1 MPCDRIARDLAL
13 RGVKTYTGR
22 PCGYTMVYRMLH
34 NEKYRGMY
42 SWGGVTRADGMP
54 RIVDDGLFFAVQGVR
69 GRKARADESW
79 GDFMLSGKVICAEC
93 GRNMPGVSG
102 RGRGGTKYEYHAC
115 KGCKSVRPVRRDW
128 LEGEIA
134 AAIRDALSDPGEALR
149 IAEMALGG
157 EEDASARRKAA
168 SRPDGNARRKSLR
181 KSWQTRRLPPHF
193 EARRS
198 YHGKG
203 REIRTRR
210 IRVRRKPATRS
221 HRERRACHPLGQLRF
236 GWDIAGAYI
245 DGHGKYHSGDH
256 YEINQREAEAV
267 RTMYRLRARG
277 FAWTAIARTLNEKG
291 YKNKYGRPITDVMV
305 AVIVR
310 NEAYKGVYAF
320 GHVRVEGGLP
330 RIVADAEWDAAQ
342 DKRRRMSVKHRR
354 HVYVRPGMQ
363 FGHLQVVES
372 AGTAKHH
379 TKWLCECKACGSTK
393 VEWAT
398 RLTSG
403 KAQDCGCLSGDGRNR
418 DDLGRFE

>member
-1 MPCDRIARDLAL
+1 MIKEACDRIARDLAL

-22 PCGYTMVYRMLH
+22 PCGYTMVYWMLH

-157 EEDASARRKAA
+157 DEDASARRKAA

-221 HRERRACHPLGQLRF
+221 HRERRACHPLGLQARGGNKVLHHPGGVAQVRRLRR
-236 GWDIAGAYI
+236 AGRRRV
-245 DGHGKYHSGDH
+245 DDVRHHSG
-256 YEINQREAEAV
+256 A
-267 RTMYRLRARG
+267 
-277 FAWTAIARTLNEKG
+277 
-291 YKNKYGRPITDVMV
+291 
-305 AVIVR
+305 
-310 NEAYKGVYAF
+310 
-320 GHVRVEGGLP
+320 
-330 RIVADAEWDAAQ
+330 
-342 DKRRRMSVKHRR
+342 
-354 HVYVRPGMQ
+354 
-363 FGHLQVVES
+363 
-372 AGTAKHH
+372 
-379 TKWLCECKACGSTK
+379 
-393 VEWAT
+393 
-398 RLTSG
+398 
-403 KAQDCGCLSGDGRNR
+403 
-418 DDLGRFE
+418 

>member
-1 MPCDRIARDLAL
+1 MMADAKNNLYDIVVVWNTDRLNRHMLNAFVMLADLFKIGKDLRSATQQDLNDPDNPMRMIMYAL
-13 RGVKTYTGR
+13 HTWK
-22 PCGYTMVYRMLH
+22 
-34 NEKYRGMY
+34 
-42 SWGGVTRADGMP
+42 
-54 RIVDDGLFFAVQGVR
+54 
-69 GRKARADESW
+69 DE
-79 GDFMLSGKVICAEC
+79 E
-93 GRNMPGVSG
+93 VSNG
-102 RGRGGTKYEYHAC
+102 ISTN
-115 KGCKSVRPVRRDW
+115 VRRGQ
-128 LEGEIA
+128 GE
-134 AAIRDALSDPGEALR
+134 
-149 IAEMALGG
+149 
-157 EEDASARRKAA
+157 KA
-168 SRPDGNARRKSLR
+168 
-181 KSWQTRRLPPHF
+181 
-193 EARRS
+193 
-198 YHGKG
+198 GK
-203 REIRTRR
+203 
-210 IRVRRKPATRS
+210 
-221 HRERRACHPLGQLRF
+221 CHPLGQLRF

-305 AVIVR
+305 AGIVR
-310 NEAYKGVYAF
+310 NEAYKWVYAF

-342 DKRRRMSVKHRR
+342 DERRRMSVKHRR

-363 FGHLQVVES
+363 FGRLRVIEK
-372 AGTAKHH
+372 AGVAKHH

>member
-1 MPCDRIARDLAL
+1 MMADAKNNLYDIAAVWNTDRLNRHMLNAFVMLADLFKIGKDLRSATQQDLNDPDNPMRMIMYAL
-13 RGVKTYTGR
+13 HTWKD
-22 PCGYTMVYRMLH
+22 
-34 NEKYRGMY
+34 EK
-42 SWGGVTRADGMP
+42 
-54 RIVDDGLFFAVQGVR
+54 
-69 GRKARADESW
+69 
-79 GDFMLSGKVICAEC
+79 
-93 GRNMPGVSG
+93 VSNG
-102 RGRGGTKYEYHAC
+102 ISTN
-115 KGCKSVRPVRRDW
+115 VRR
-128 LEGEIA
+128 GQ
-134 AAIRDALSDPGEALR
+134 
-149 IAEMALGG
+149 GG
-157 EEDASARRKAA
+157 KA
-168 SRPDGNARRKSLR
+168 
-181 KSWQTRRLPPHF
+181 
-193 EARRS
+193 
-198 YHGKG
+198 GK
-203 REIRTRR
+203 
-210 IRVRRKPATRS
+210 
-221 HRERRACHPLGQLRF
+221 CHPLGKLRF

-305 AVIVR
+305 AGIVR
-310 NEAYKGVYAF
+310 NEAYKWVYAF

-342 DKRRRMSVKHRR
+342 DERRRMSVKHRR

-403 KAQDCGCLSGDGRNR
+403 KAQDCGCLSGDGRKAVSIIGTNNYPIALPYLAQDKLAPHGVCETTSVGYSHVVSVVSVR
-418 DDLGRFE
+418 DERPSFARTARNVNVRDPLGILHDSQRLSYKHDQSFLLYLQESIVDHDCTCKHVHYVKPFICTC